1 MRIII
6 AGSRIFDNYDFL
18 RRKCCSIIGDLY
30 DWLLDND
37 LNSNIEIISGQAK
50 GTDKLVE
57 RFAKEFDFKIK
68 LFPANWEAYG
78 KSAGYKRNVEMS
90 SYAKKDN
97 GVLIAFWDGKSPGTK
112 HMIDIANKDQ
122 LKVFMVHFQNEVTNR

>member
-6 AGSRIFDNYDFL
+6 AGSRIFDDYDFL

-30 DWLLDND
+30 DELLDNN

-50 GTDKLVE
+50 GTDKLGE
-57 RFAKEFDFKIK
+57 RFAKEFDFRIK
-68 LFPANWEAYG
+68 LFPANWESCG

-90 SYAKKDN
+90 DYAKKDN
-97 GVLIAFWDGKSPGTK
+97 GVLIAFWDEKSPGTK
-112 HMIDIANKDQ
+112 HMIDIAKQNKLRIFVIDYLQ
-122 LKVFMVHFQNEVTNR
+122 EGK